1 MSYSSAREEEFLFEV
16 QKQQALA
23 KELQDFLQ
31 RAAPP
36 SKLAAFN
43 PALSEIRAHLSNLSD
58 HCIKNLRG

>member
-1 MSYSSAREEEFLFEV
+1 MTYSSAREEAFLSDV
-16 QKQQALA
+16 QRHQAIA

-43 PALSEIRAHLSNLSD
+43 PALNEIMTHLSNLSD
-58 HCIKNLRG
+58 HCVKNLRA